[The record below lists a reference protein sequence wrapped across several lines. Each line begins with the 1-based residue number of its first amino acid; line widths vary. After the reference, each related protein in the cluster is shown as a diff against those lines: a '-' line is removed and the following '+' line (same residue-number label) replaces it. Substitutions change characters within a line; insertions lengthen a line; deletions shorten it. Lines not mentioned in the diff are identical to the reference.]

1 MAMEVDERR
10 KRAALRKLR
19 RAADLA
25 AQGLGPPLT
34 DWEVAFLEEVEG
46 RIEKYGSAFSDPMK
60 GADGEALSGL
70 QQLKLKQI
78 DKKARGKEAGGFGA
92 RKPMGQKHRMPAP
105 PEHQAEHQ
113 AKRLAERLAE
123 PPAPP
128 PEAPPPPK
136 SRPSLVPVAGLAG
149 AGNVTALR
157 KAKPHLTVI
166 EGGAKKTEN

>member
-1 MAMEVDERR
+1 MAREVDERK

-78 DKKARGKEAGGFGA
+78 DKKARGKEAKGFGA
-92 RKPMGQKHRMPAP
+92 KKPMGQKRRMPAP
-105 PEHQAEHQ
+105 PERQAETE
-113 AKRLAERLAE
+113 A
-123 PPAPP
+123 PPA
-128 PEAPPPPK
+128 EAPPPPK

-157 KAKPHLTVI
+157 KAKPLLTVI
-166 EGGAKKTEN
+166 EGGGKKTET

>member
-1 MAMEVDERR
+1 MAREVDERK
-10 KRAALRKLR
+10 KRTALRKLR

-78 DKKARGKEAGGFGA
+78 DKKARGKEAKGFGA
-92 RKPMGQKHRMPAP
+92 KKPMGQKRRMPP
-105 PEHQAEHQ
+105 SPEPRAET
-113 AKRLAERLAE
+113 E
-123 PPAPP
+123 APP
-128 PEAPPPPK
+128 PEAPPPK
-136 SRPSLVPVAGLAG
+136 SRPALVPVAGLAG

-157 KAKPHLTVI
+157 KAKPRLTVI
-166 EGGAKKTEN
+166 EGGGKKTET

>member
-1 MAMEVDERR
+1 MAREVDERR

-34 DWEVAFLEEVEG
+34 DWELAFLEEVEG

-92 RKPMGQKHRMPAP
+92 RKPMGRKRRMPA
-105 PEHQAEHQ
+105 QAEHQ
-113 AKRLAERLAE
+113 AKHQAE
-123 PPAPP
+123 PPAQP

>member
-1 MAMEVDERR
+1 MAREVDERR

-78 DKKARGKEAGGFGA
+78 DKKARGKEAGSFGA
-92 RKPMGQKHRMPAP
+92 RKPMGQKHRMPSVWPSPRRRRPKPRRRQNPALPSCPWPVWRAP
-105 PEHQAEHQ
+105 ETSLHCARQS
-113 AKRLAERLAE
+113 LT
-123 PPAPP
+123 
-128 PEAPPPPK
+128 
-136 SRPSLVPVAGLAG
+136 SR
-149 AGNVTALR
+149 
-157 KAKPHLTVI
+157 
-166 EGGAKKTEN
+166 

>member
-1 MAMEVDERR
+1 MAREVDERR

-92 RKPMGQKHRMPAP
+92 RKPMGQKRRMPAP
-105 PEHQAEHQ
+105 PERQPDRQAET
-113 AKRLAERLAE
+113 
-123 PPAPP
+123 PA
-128 PEAPPPPK
+128 PPK

>member
-1 MAMEVDERR
+1 MAREVDERR

-78 DKKARGKEAGGFGA
+78 DKKARGKEAGGFAA
-92 RKPMGQKHRMPAP
+92 RKPMGQKRRMPAP
-105 PEHQAEHQ
+105 PEHQAERQPDRQ
-113 AKRLAERLAE
+113 AGT
-123 PPAPP
+123 PAPP

>member
-1 MAMEVDERR
+1 MPREVDERK

-19 RAADLA
+19 RAAELA

-34 DWEVAFLEEVEG
+34 DWEAAFLEEVEG

-78 DKKARGKEAGGFGA
+78 DKKARGKEARGFKA
-92 RKPMGQKHRMPAP
+92 KKPMGQKRPV
-105 PEHQAEHQ
+105 Q
-113 AKRLAERLAE
+113 
-123 PPAPP
+123 PPAQGAEAEMPP
-128 PEAPPPPK
+128 PLDTPPAPPK
-136 SRPSLVPVAGLAG
+136 SRPALVPVVGLSG

-166 EGGAKKTEN
+166 EGGGKKTEN